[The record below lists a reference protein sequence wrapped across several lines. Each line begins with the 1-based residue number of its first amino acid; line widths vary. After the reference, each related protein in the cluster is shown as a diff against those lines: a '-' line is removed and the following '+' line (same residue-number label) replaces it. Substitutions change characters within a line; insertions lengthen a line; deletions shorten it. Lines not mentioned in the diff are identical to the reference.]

1 MAKEAPWKNRI
12 QSVILL
18 ALFYFLFLGSEYL
31 FDNSIIYHTDSHGV
45 VIAQS
50 YILGIST
57 LGFLF
62 YPVFKYLTVKKAA
75 GFRFFGALSCFLIGA
90 VCYLLINRHSG
101 YARTLAA
108 GCVLFFLLGILGSSI
123 HYLCSL
129 LLIQDSL
136 LPAVVGSG
144 YAFGVLLQFINN
156 NFVSNTAISALIL
169 SLSLI
174 LLLFLL
180 TRIRLKH
187 TVRTD
192 APLKTRILTSHP
204 LRTGLLLAGIIALMT
219 CIFSTLDSEMTL
231 LHASG
236 ELNLGSL
243 PRLLLALSGICA
255 GILFSKIRERYQNL
269 FMFCVMLFST
279 ICVVLLQTGGSILI
293 SCIIFYLS
301 AGIFA
306 VYFTVSFMNLSYH
319 TRIPSLWAGLGR
331 AVNNLCSVCI
341 SQLTMMLVSSG
352 NPAVIYTVTLVIFI
366 ITGIVLFVYTVQADT
381 YVAPSDPTLYAM
393 DILSGSAAA
402 GSETVSS
409 EDSQHL
415 FSGSSDCHTKST
427 APVIPASPGSSTPSS
442 TSDRELH
449 FRQFSDHF
457 ALTDREKEI
466 LQMLLT
472 SDESMQELAD
482 RLYIS
487 RTMLYRH
494 VASLNE
500 KTSTKSRISLIQ
512 FYYSWDPEN

>member
-12 QSVILL
+12 RSVILL

-62 YPVFKYLTVKKAA
+62 YPVFKYLTVKTAA
-75 GFRFFGALSCFLIGA
+75 GFRYFGALSCFLIGA
-90 VCYLLINRHSG
+90 ACYLLINLHSG

-108 GCVLFFLLGILGSSI
+108 GCVLFFLLGIHGSSI

-136 LPAVVGSG
+136 LSAVVGFG
-144 YAFGVLLQFINN
+144 YAFGVLLQFISN

-169 SLSLI
+169 CLSLA

-187 TVRTD
+187 TVRSD
-192 APLKTRILTSHP
+192 APLKNRILTSHP
-204 LRTGLLLAGIIALMT
+204 LRTGILLSGIIALMT

-279 ICVVLLQTGGSILI
+279 ICVVLLQAGGSILI

-306 VYFTVSFMNLSYH
+306 VYFTVSFMSLSYH
-319 TRIPSLWAGLGR
+319 TRVPELWAGLGR
-331 AVNNLCSVCI
+331 AVNNLCAVCI
-341 SQLTMMLVSSG
+341 SRLTMMLVSSG
-352 NPAVIYTVTLVIFI
+352 NPAVIYTVTLVIFV
-366 ITGIVLFVYTVQADT
+366 ITGIALFVYTIQADT
-381 YVAPSDPTLYAM
+381 YVAPSDPTLHVM
-393 DILSGSAAA
+393 DILSGSAVA
-402 GSETVSS
+402 SS

-427 APVIPASPGSSTPSS
+427 APVIPASPGSSRPSS

-457 ALTDREKEI
+457 ALTDREKEV
-466 LQMLLT
+466 LKVLLT
-472 SDESMQELAD
+472 SDKGMQELAD

-512 FYYSWDPEN
+512 FYYSWDPED

>member
-12 QSVILL
+12 RSVILL

-62 YPVFKYLTVKKAA
+62 YPVFKYLAVKKAA
-75 GFRFFGALSCFLIGA
+75 GLKYLGIFFCFLVGT
-90 VCYLLINRHSG
+90 VCYFLINRHPG
-101 YARTLAA
+101 YALTLTA

-136 LPAVVGSG
+136 LPAVVGFG
-144 YAFGVLLQFINN
+144 YAFGILLQFINN

-169 SLSLI
+169 SLSLV

-192 APLKTRILTSHP
+192 TPLKTRILTLHP
-204 LRTGLLLAGIIALMT
+204 LRTGLLLAGTIALMT

-279 ICVVLLQTGGSILI
+279 ICVVLLQVDGSILI

-306 VYFTVSFMNLSYH
+306 VYFTVSFMSLSYH
-319 TRIPSLWAGLGR
+319 TRVPELWAGLGR
-331 AVNNLCSVCI
+331 AVNNLCAVCI
-341 SQLTMMLVSSG
+341 SRLTMMLVSSG
-352 NPAVIYTVTLVIFI
+352 NPAVIYI
-366 ITGIVLFVYTVQADT
+366 ITLAIFVVTGIALFVYTVQADT
-381 YVAPSDPTLYAM
+381 YVAPSDPTLHAM
-393 DILSGSAAA
+393 DILSGSAVA
-402 GSETVSS
+402 SS

-427 APVIPASPGSSTPSS
+427 ASVIPASPGPSRPSS

-457 ALTDREKEI
+457 ALTDREKEV
-466 LQMLLT
+466 LKVLLT
-472 SDESMQELAD
+472 SDENMQELAD

-494 VASLNE
+494 VASLNK

-512 FYYSWDPEN
+512 FYYSWDPED

>member
-1 MAKEAPWKNRI
+1 MAKEAPWKNHIR
-12 QSVILL
+12 SVILL

-75 GFRFFGALSCFLIGA
+75 GLKYLGIFFCFLVGT
-90 VCYLLINRHSG
+90 VCYFLINRHPG
-101 YARTLAA
+101 YALTLTA

-136 LPAVVGSG
+136 LPAVVGFG
-144 YAFGVLLQFINN
+144 YAFGILLQFINN

-169 SLSLI
+169 SLSLV

-192 APLKTRILTSHP
+192 ALLKTRILTLHP

-279 ICVVLLQTGGSILI
+279 ICVVLLQVDGSILI

-331 AVNNLCSVCI
+331 AVNNLCAVCI

-352 NPAVIYTVTLVIFI
+352 NPAVIYMVTLVIFV
-366 ITGIVLFVYTVQADT
+366 ITGIALFVYTIQADT
-381 YVAPSDPTLYAM
+381 YVAPSDPTLHAM
-393 DILSGSAAA
+393 DILSGSAIA
-402 GSETVSS
+402 SS

-427 APVIPASPGSSTPSS
+427 APVIPASPGPSRPSS

-457 ALTDREKEI
+457 ALTDREKEV
-466 LQMLLT
+466 LKVLLT
-472 SDESMQELAD
+472 SDENMQELAD

-494 VASLNE
+494 VASLNK

-512 FYYSWDPEN
+512 FYYSWDPED

>member
-1 MAKEAPWKNRI
+1 MAKEAPWKNHIR
-12 QSVILL
+12 SVILL

-75 GFRFFGALSCFLIGA
+75 GLKYLGIFFCFLVGT
-90 VCYLLINRHSG
+90 VCYFLINQHPG
-101 YARTLAA
+101 YALTLTA
-108 GCVLFFLLGILGSSI
+108 GCVLFFMLGILGSSI

-136 LPAVVGSG
+136 LPAVVGFG
-144 YAFGVLLQFINN
+144 YAFGILLQFINN
-156 NFVSNTAISALIL
+156 NFVSNAAISALIL
-169 SLSLI
+169 SLSLV

-192 APLKTRILTSHP
+192 APLKTRILTLHP

-279 ICVVLLQTGGSILI
+279 ICVVLLQVDGSILI

-331 AVNNLCSVCI
+331 AVNNLCAVCI
-341 SQLTMMLVSSG
+341 SRLTMMLVSSG
-352 NPAVIYTVTLVIFI
+352 NPAVIYTVTLVIFV
-366 ITGIVLFVYTVQADT
+366 ITGIALFVYTIQADT
-381 YVAPSDPTLYAM
+381 YVAPSDPTLHVM
-393 DILSGSAAA
+393 DILSGSAVA
-402 GSETVSS
+402 SS

-427 APVIPASPGSSTPSS
+427 APVIPASPGPSRPSS

-457 ALTDREKEI
+457 ALTDREKEV
-466 LQMLLT
+466 LKVLLT
-472 SDESMQELAD
+472 SDKGMQELAD

-512 FYYSWDPEN
+512 FYYSWDPED

>member
-1 MAKEAPWKNRI
+1 MAKEAPWKNHIR
-12 QSVILL
+12 SVILL

-62 YPVFKYLTVKKAA
+62 YPVFKYFTVKKAA
-75 GFRFFGALSCFLIGA
+75 GLKYLGIFFCFLVGT
-90 VCYLLINRHSG
+90 VCYFLINRHPG
-101 YARTLAA
+101 YALTLTA

-136 LPAVVGSG
+136 LPAVVGFG
-144 YAFGVLLQFINN
+144 YAFGILLQFINN

-169 SLSLI
+169 SLSLV

-192 APLKTRILTSHP
+192 APLKTRILTLHP
-204 LRTGLLLAGIIALMT
+204 LRTGLLLAGTIALMT

-279 ICVVLLQTGGSILI
+279 ICVVLLQVDGSILI

-331 AVNNLCSVCI
+331 AVNNLCAVCI
-341 SQLTMMLVSSG
+341 SRLTMMLVSSG
-352 NPAVIYTVTLVIFI
+352 NPAVIYTVTLVIFV
-366 ITGIVLFVYTVQADT
+366 ITGIALFVYTIQADT
-381 YVAPSDPTLYAM
+381 YVAPSDPTLHAM
-393 DILSGSAAA
+393 DILYGSAVA
-402 GSETVSS
+402 SS

-427 APVIPASPGSSTPSS
+427 APVIPASPGPSRPSS

-457 ALTDREKEI
+457 ALTDREKEV
-466 LQMLLT
+466 LKVLLT
-472 SDESMQELAD
+472 SDENMQELAD

-494 VASLNE
+494 VASLNK

-512 FYYSWDPEN
+512 FYYSWDPED

>member
-12 QSVILL
+12 RSVILL

-62 YPVFKYLTVKKAA
+62 YPVFKYLAVKKAA
-75 GFRFFGALSCFLIGA
+75 GLKYLGIFFCFLVGT
-90 VCYLLINRHSG
+90 VCYFLINRHPG
-101 YARTLAA
+101 YALTLTA

-136 LPAVVGSG
+136 LPAVVGFG
-144 YAFGVLLQFINN
+144 YAFGILLQFINN

-169 SLSLI
+169 SLSLV

-192 APLKTRILTSHP
+192 THLKTRILTLHP
-204 LRTGLLLAGIIALMT
+204 LRTGLLLAGTIALMT

-279 ICVVLLQTGGSILI
+279 ICVVLLQVDGSILI

-306 VYFTVSFMNLSYH
+306 VYFTVSFMSLSYH
-319 TRIPSLWAGLGR
+319 TRVPELWAGLGR
-331 AVNNLCSVCI
+331 AVNNLCAVCI
-341 SQLTMMLVSSG
+341 SRLTMMLVSSG
-352 NPAVIYTVTLVIFI
+352 NPAVIYIITLVIFVV
-366 ITGIVLFVYTVQADT
+366 TGIALFVYTVQADT
-381 YVAPSDPTLYAM
+381 YVAPSDPTLHAM
-393 DILSGSAAA
+393 DILSGSAVA
-402 GSETVSS
+402 SS

-427 APVIPASPGSSTPSS
+427 ASVIPASPGPSRPSS

-457 ALTDREKEI
+457 ALTDREKEV
-466 LQMLLT
+466 LKVLLT
-472 SDESMQELAD
+472 SDENMQELAD

-494 VASLNE
+494 VASLNK

-512 FYYSWDPEN
+512 FYYSWDPED

>member
-1 MAKEAPWKNRI
+1 MAKEAPWKNHMR
-12 QSVILL
+12 SVILL

-75 GFRFFGALSCFLIGA
+75 GLKYLGIFFCFLVGT
-90 VCYLLINRHSG
+90 VCYFLINRHPG
-101 YARTLAA
+101 YALTLTA

-136 LPAVVGSG
+136 LPAVVGFG
-144 YAFGVLLQFINN
+144 YAFGILLQFINN
-156 NFVSNTAISALIL
+156 NFVSNAAISALIL
-169 SLSLI
+169 SLSLV

-192 APLKTRILTSHP
+192 APLKTRILTLHP

-279 ICVVLLQTGGSILI
+279 ICVVLLQVDGSILI

-331 AVNNLCSVCI
+331 AVNNLCAVCI
-341 SQLTMMLVSSG
+341 SRLTMMLVSSG
-352 NPAVIYTVTLVIFI
+352 NPAVIYTVTLVIFV
-366 ITGIVLFVYTVQADT
+366 ITGIALFVYTIQADT
-381 YVAPSDPTLYAM
+381 YVAPSDPTLHVM
-393 DILSGSAAA
+393 DILSGSAVA
-402 GSETVSS
+402 SS

-427 APVIPASPGSSTPSS
+427 APVIPASPGPSRPSS

-457 ALTDREKEI
+457 ALTDREKEV
-466 LQMLLT
+466 LKVLLT
-472 SDESMQELAD
+472 SDKGMQELAD

-512 FYYSWDPEN
+512 FYYSWDPED

>member
-1 MAKEAPWKNRI
+1 M
-12 QSVILL
+12 
-18 ALFYFLFLGSEYL
+18 
-31 FDNSIIYHTDSHGV
+31 
-45 VIAQS
+45 
-50 YILGIST
+50 GI
-57 LGFLF
+57 
-62 YPVFKYLTVKKAA
+62 
-75 GFRFFGALSCFLIGA
+75 FFCFLVGT
-90 VCYLLINRHSG
+90 VCYFLINRHPG
-101 YARTLAA
+101 YALTLTA
-108 GCVLFFLLGILGSSI
+108 GCVLFFLLGILGSAI

-136 LPAVVGSG
+136 LPAVVGFG
-144 YAFGVLLQFINN
+144 YAFGILLQFINN

-169 SLSLI
+169 SLSLV

-192 APLKTRILTSHP
+192 TPLKTRILTLHP
-204 LRTGLLLAGIIALMT
+204 LRTGLLLAGTIALMT

-279 ICVVLLQTGGSILI
+279 ICVVLLQVDGSILI

-306 VYFTVSFMNLSYH
+306 VYFTVSFMSLSYH
-319 TRIPSLWAGLGR
+319 TRVPELWAGLGR
-331 AVNNLCSVCI
+331 AVNNLCAVCI
-341 SQLTMMLVSSG
+341 SRLTMMLVSSG
-352 NPAVIYTVTLVIFI
+352 NPAVIYIITLVIFVV
-366 ITGIVLFVYTVQADT
+366 TGIALFVYTVQADT
-381 YVAPSDPTLYAM
+381 YVAPSDPTLHAM
-393 DILSGSAAA
+393 DILSGSAVA
-402 GSETVSS
+402 SS

-427 APVIPASPGSSTPSS
+427 ASVIPASPGPSRPSS

-457 ALTDREKEI
+457 ALTDREKEV
-466 LQMLLT
+466 LKVLLT
-472 SDESMQELAD
+472 SDENMQELAD

-494 VASLNE
+494 VASLNK

-512 FYYSWDPEN
+512 FYYSWDPED

>member
-1 MAKEAPWKNRI
+1 MAKEAPWKNHIR
-12 QSVILL
+12 SVILL

-75 GFRFFGALSCFLIGA
+75 GLRYLGIFFCFLVGT
-90 VCYLLINRHSG
+90 VCYFLINRHPG
-101 YARTLAA
+101 YALTLTA

-136 LPAVVGSG
+136 LPAVVGFG
-144 YAFGVLLQFINN
+144 YAFGILLQFINN

-169 SLSLI
+169 SLSLV

-192 APLKTRILTSHP
+192 ALLKTRILTLHP

-279 ICVVLLQTGGSILI
+279 ICVVLLQVDGSILI

-331 AVNNLCSVCI
+331 AVNNLCAVCI

-352 NPAVIYTVTLVIFI
+352 NPAVIYTVTLVIFV
-366 ITGIVLFVYTVQADT
+366 ITGIALFVYTIQADT
-381 YVAPSDPTLYAM
+381 YVAPSDPTLHAM
-393 DILSGSAAA
+393 DILSGSAVA
-402 GSETVSS
+402 SS

-427 APVIPASPGSSTPSS
+427 APVIPASPGPSRPSS

-457 ALTDREKEI
+457 ALTDREKEV
-466 LQMLLT
+466 LKVLLT
-472 SDESMQELAD
+472 SDENMQELAD

-494 VASLNE
+494 VASLNK

-512 FYYSWDPEN
+512 FYYSWDPED

>member
-12 QSVILL
+12 RSVILL

-62 YPVFKYLTVKKAA
+62 YPVFKYLAVKKAA
-75 GFRFFGALSCFLIGA
+75 GLKYLGIFFCFLVGT
-90 VCYLLINRHSG
+90 VCYFLINRHPG
-101 YARTLAA
+101 YALTLTA

-136 LPAVVGSG
+136 LPAVVGFG
-144 YAFGVLLQFINN
+144 YAFGILLQFINN

-169 SLSLI
+169 SLSLV

-192 APLKTRILTSHP
+192 ALLKTRILTLHP

-231 LHASG
+231 LHASE

-279 ICVVLLQTGGSILI
+279 ICVVLLQVDGSILI

-331 AVNNLCSVCI
+331 AVNNLCAVCI

-352 NPAVIYTVTLVIFI
+352 NPAVIYTVTLVIFV
-366 ITGIVLFVYTVQADT
+366 ITGIALFVYTIQADT
-381 YVAPSDPTLYAM
+381 YVAPSDPTLHAM
-393 DILSGSAAA
+393 DILSGSAVA
-402 GSETVSS
+402 SS

-427 APVIPASPGSSTPSS
+427 APVIPASPGPSRPSS

-457 ALTDREKEI
+457 ALTDREKEV
-466 LQMLLT
+466 LKVLLT
-472 SDESMQELAD
+472 SDENMQELAD

-494 VASLNE
+494 VASLNK

-512 FYYSWDPEN
+512 FYYSWDPED

>member
-1 MAKEAPWKNRI
+1 MAKEAPWKNHIR
-12 QSVILL
+12 SVILL

-62 YPVFKYLTVKKAA
+62 YPVFKYFTVKKAA
-75 GFRFFGALSCFLIGA
+75 GLKYLGIFFCFLVGT
-90 VCYLLINRHSG
+90 VCYFLINRHPG
-101 YARTLAA
+101 YALTLTA

-136 LPAVVGSG
+136 LPAVVGFG
-144 YAFGVLLQFINN
+144 YAFGILLQFINN

-169 SLSLI
+169 SLSLV

-192 APLKTRILTSHP
+192 ALLKTRILTLHP

-279 ICVVLLQTGGSILI
+279 ICVVLLQVDGSILI

-331 AVNNLCSVCI
+331 AVNNLCAVCI
-341 SQLTMMLVSSG
+341 SRLTMMLVSSG
-352 NPAVIYTVTLVIFI
+352 NPAVIYTVTLVIFV
-366 ITGIVLFVYTVQADT
+366 ITGIALFVYTIQADT
-381 YVAPSDPTLYAM
+381 YVAPSDPTLHAM
-393 DILSGSAAA
+393 DILYGSAVA
-402 GSETVSS
+402 SS

-427 APVIPASPGSSTPSS
+427 APVIPASPGPSRPSS

-457 ALTDREKEI
+457 ALTDREKEV
-466 LQMLLT
+466 LKVLLT
-472 SDESMQELAD
+472 SDENMQELAD

-494 VASLNE
+494 VASLNK

-512 FYYSWDPEN
+512 FYYSWDPED

>member
-12 QSVILL
+12 RSVILL

-75 GFRFFGALSCFLIGA
+75 GLKYLGIFFCFLVGT
-90 VCYLLINRHSG
+90 VCYFLINRHPG
-101 YARTLAA
+101 YALTLTA

-136 LPAVVGSG
+136 LPAVVGFG
-144 YAFGVLLQFINN
+144 YAFGILLQFINN

-169 SLSLI
+169 SLSLV

-192 APLKTRILTSHP
+192 ALLKTRILTLHP

-279 ICVVLLQTGGSILI
+279 ICVVLLQAGGSILI

-331 AVNNLCSVCI
+331 AVNNLCAVCI

-352 NPAVIYTVTLVIFI
+352 NPAVIYTVTLVIFV
-366 ITGIVLFVYTVQADT
+366 ITGIALFVYTIQADT
-381 YVAPSDPTLYAM
+381 YVAPSDPTLHAM
-393 DILSGSAAA
+393 DILSGSAVA
-402 GSETVSS
+402 SS

-415 FSGSSDCHTKST
+415 FSGSSDCHTKSAT
-427 APVIPASPGSSTPSS
+427 PVIPSSPGPSRPSS

-457 ALTDREKEI
+457 ALTDREKEV
-466 LQMLLT
+466 LKVLLT
-472 SDESMQELAD
+472 SDKGMQELAD

-512 FYYSWDPEN
+512 FYYSWDPED

>member
-12 QSVILL
+12 RSVILL

-62 YPVFKYLTVKKAA
+62 YPVFKYLAVKKAA
-75 GFRFFGALSCFLIGA
+75 GLKYLGIFFCFLVGT
-90 VCYLLINRHSG
+90 VCYFLINRHPG
-101 YARTLAA
+101 YALTLTA

-136 LPAVVGSG
+136 LPAVVGFG
-144 YAFGVLLQFINN
+144 YAFGILLQFINN

-169 SLSLI
+169 SLSLV

-192 APLKTRILTSHP
+192 ALLKTRILTLHP

-279 ICVVLLQTGGSILI
+279 ICVVLLQVDGSILI

-331 AVNNLCSVCI
+331 AVNNLCAVCI

-352 NPAVIYTVTLVIFI
+352 NPAVIYTVTLVIFV
-366 ITGIVLFVYTVQADT
+366 ITGIALFVYTIQADT
-381 YVAPSDPTLYAM
+381 YVAPSDPTLHAM
-393 DILSGSAAA
+393 DILSGSAVA
-402 GSETVSS
+402 SS

-415 FSGSSDCHTKST
+415 FSGSSDCHTKPT
-427 APVIPASPGSSTPSS
+427 APVVPASPGPSTPSS
-442 TSDRELH
+442 PSDRELH

-457 ALTDREKEI
+457 VLTDREKEV
-466 LQMLLT
+466 LKALLT
-472 SDESMQELAD
+472 SDENMQELAD

-512 FYYSWDPEN
+512 FYYSWDSED

>member
-12 QSVILL
+12 RSVILL

-62 YPVFKYLTVKKAA
+62 YPVYKYLTVKTAA
-75 GFRFFGALSCFLIGA
+75 GFRYFGALSCFLIGA
-90 VCYLLINRHSG
+90 ACYLLINLHSG
-101 YARTLAA
+101 YARTLTA

-136 LPAVVGSG
+136 LPAVVGFG
-144 YAFGVLLQFINN
+144 YAFGILLQFINN

-169 SLSLI
+169 SLSLV

-192 APLKTRILTSHP
+192 APLKTRILTLHP

-279 ICVVLLQTGGSILI
+279 ICVVLLQVDGSILI

-331 AVNNLCSVCI
+331 AVNNLCAVCI

-352 NPAVIYTVTLVIFI
+352 NPAVIYTVTLVIFV
-366 ITGIVLFVYTVQADT
+366 ITGIALFVYTIQADT
-381 YVAPSDPTLYAM
+381 YVAPSDPTLHAM
-393 DILSGSAAA
+393 DILSGSAVA
-402 GSETVSS
+402 SS

-427 APVIPASPGSSTPSS
+427 APVIPASPGPSRPSS

-457 ALTDREKEI
+457 ALTDREKEV
-466 LQMLLT
+466 LKVLLT
-472 SDESMQELAD
+472 SDENMQELAD

-494 VASLNE
+494 VASLNK

-512 FYYSWDPEN
+512 FYYSWDPED

>member
-12 QSVILL
+12 RSVILL

-62 YPVFKYLTVKKAA
+62 YPVFKYLAVKKAA
-75 GFRFFGALSCFLIGA
+75 GLKYLGIFFCFLVGT
-90 VCYLLINRHSG
+90 VYYFLINRHPG
-101 YARTLAA
+101 YALTLTA

-136 LPAVVGSG
+136 LPAVVGFG
-144 YAFGVLLQFINN
+144 YAFGILLQFINN

-169 SLSLI
+169 SLSLV

-192 APLKTRILTSHP
+192 TPLKTRILTLHP
-204 LRTGLLLAGIIALMT
+204 LRTGLLLAGTIALMT

-279 ICVVLLQTGGSILI
+279 ICVVLLQVDGSILI

-306 VYFTVSFMNLSYH
+306 VYFTVSFMSLSYH
-319 TRIPSLWAGLGR
+319 TRVPELWAGLGR
-331 AVNNLCSVCI
+331 AVNNLCAVCI
-341 SQLTMMLVSSG
+341 SRLTMMLVSSG
-352 NPAVIYTVTLVIFI
+352 NPAVIYIITLVIFVV
-366 ITGIVLFVYTVQADT
+366 TGIALFVYTVQADT
-381 YVAPSDPTLYAM
+381 YVAPSDPTLHAM
-393 DILSGSAAA
+393 DILSGSAVA
-402 GSETVSS
+402 SS

-427 APVIPASPGSSTPSS
+427 ASVIPASPGPSRPSS

-457 ALTDREKEI
+457 ALTDREKEV
-466 LQMLLT
+466 LKVLLT
-472 SDESMQELAD
+472 SDENMQELAD

-494 VASLNE
+494 VASLNK

-512 FYYSWDPEN
+512 FYYSWDPED

>member
-12 QSVILL
+12 RSVILL

-62 YPVFKYLTVKKAA
+62 YPVFKYLAVKKAA
-75 GFRFFGALSCFLIGA
+75 GLKYLGIFFCFLVGT
-90 VCYLLINRHSG
+90 VCYFLINLHSG

-108 GCVLFFLLGILGSSI
+108 GCVLFFLLGIHGSSI

-136 LPAVVGSG
+136 LSAVVGFG
-144 YAFGVLLQFINN
+144 YAFGVLLQFISN

-169 SLSLI
+169 CLSLA

-187 TVRTD
+187 TVRSD
-192 APLKTRILTSHP
+192 APLKNRILTSHP
-204 LRTGLLLAGIIALMT
+204 LRTGLLLSGIIALMT

-279 ICVVLLQTGGSILI
+279 ICVVLLQAGGSILI

-306 VYFTVSFMNLSYH
+306 VYFTVSFMSLSYH
-319 TRIPSLWAGLGR
+319 TRVPELWAGLGR
-331 AVNNLCSVCI
+331 AVNNLCAVCI

-352 NPAVIYTVTLVIFI
+352 NPAIIYTVTLVIFVV
-366 ITGIVLFVYTVQADT
+366 TGIALFIYTAQADT
-381 YVAPSDPTLYAM
+381 YIAPANVADSHTPSINPIT
-393 DILSGSAAA
+393 
-402 GSETVSS
+402 
-409 EDSQHL
+409 
-415 FSGSSDCHTKST
+415 
-427 APVIPASPGSSTPSS
+427 SS

-449 FRQFSDHF
+449 FRQFCDHF

-466 LQMLLT
+466 LQVLLT

-512 FYYSWDPEN
+512 FYYGWEPEN

>member
-1 MAKEAPWKNRI
+1 MAKEAPWKNHIR
-12 QSVILL
+12 SVILL

-31 FDNSIIYHTDSHGV
+31 FDSSIIYHTDSHGV

-75 GFRFFGALSCFLIGA
+75 GLKYLGIFFCFLVGT
-90 VCYLLINRHSG
+90 VCYFLINRHPG
-101 YARTLAA
+101 YALTLTA
-108 GCVLFFLLGILGSSI
+108 GYVLFFLLGILGSSI

-136 LPAVVGSG
+136 LPAVVGFG
-144 YAFGVLLQFINN
+144 YAFGILLQFISN

-169 SLSLI
+169 CLSLA

-187 TVRTD
+187 TVRSD
-192 APLKTRILTSHP
+192 APLKNRILTSHP
-204 LRTGLLLAGIIALMT
+204 LRTGILLSGIIALMT

-269 FMFCVMLFST
+269 FMFCVMHFST
-279 ICVVLLQTGGSILI
+279 ICVVLLQAGGSILI

-306 VYFTVSFMNLSYH
+306 VYFTVSFMSLSYH
-319 TRIPSLWAGLGR
+319 TRVPELWAGLGR
-331 AVNNLCSVCI
+331 AINNLCAVCI
-341 SQLTMMLVSSG
+341 SRLTMMLVSSG
-352 NPAVIYTVTLVIFI
+352 NPAVIYTVTLVIFV
-366 ITGIVLFVYTVQADT
+366 ITGIALFVYTIQADT
-381 YVAPSDPTLYAM
+381 YVAPSDPTLHAM
-393 DILSGSAAA
+393 DILSGSAVA
-402 GSETVSS
+402 SS

-427 APVIPASPGSSTPSS
+427 APVIPASPGPSRPSS

-457 ALTDREKEI
+457 ALTDREKEV
-466 LQMLLT
+466 LKVLLT
-472 SDESMQELAD
+472 SDENMQELAD

-494 VASLNE
+494 VASLNK

-512 FYYSWDPEN
+512 FYYSWDPED

>member
-12 QSVILL
+12 RSVILL

-75 GFRFFGALSCFLIGA
+75 GLKYLGIFFCFLVGT
-90 VCYLLINRHSG
+90 VCYFLINRHPG
-101 YARTLAA
+101 YALTLTA

-136 LPAVVGSG
+136 LPAVVGFG
-144 YAFGVLLQFINN
+144 YALGILLQFINN

-169 SLSLI
+169 SLSLV

-192 APLKTRILTSHP
+192 APLKTRILTLHP
-204 LRTGLLLAGIIALMT
+204 LRTGLLLAGTIALMT

-279 ICVVLLQTGGSILI
+279 ICVVLLQVDGSILI

-306 VYFTVSFMNLSYH
+306 VYFTVSFMSLSYH
-319 TRIPSLWAGLGR
+319 TRVPELWAGLGR
-331 AVNNLCSVCI
+331 AVNNLCAVCI
-341 SQLTMMLVSSG
+341 SRLTMMLVSSG
-352 NPAVIYTVTLVIFI
+352 NPAVIYIITLVIFVV
-366 ITGIVLFVYTVQADT
+366 TGIALFVYTVQADT
-381 YVAPSDPTLYAM
+381 YVAPSDPTLHAM
-393 DILSGSAAA
+393 DILSGSAVA
-402 GSETVSS
+402 SS

-427 APVIPASPGSSTPSS
+427 APVIPASPGPSRPSS

-457 ALTDREKEI
+457 ALTDREKEV
-466 LQMLLT
+466 LKVLLT
-472 SDESMQELAD
+472 SDENMQELAD

-494 VASLNE
+494 VASLNK

-512 FYYSWDPEN
+512 FYYSWDPED

>member
-12 QSVILL
+12 RSVILL

-62 YPVFKYLTVKKAA
+62 YPVFKYLTVKTAA
-75 GFRFFGALSCFLIGA
+75 GFRYFGALSCFLIGA
-90 VCYLLINRHSG
+90 ACYLLINLHSG

-136 LPAVVGSG
+136 LPAVVGFG
-144 YAFGVLLQFINN
+144 YAFGILLQFISN

-169 SLSLI
+169 CLSLA

-187 TVRTD
+187 TVRSD
-192 APLKTRILTSHP
+192 APLKNRILTSHP
-204 LRTGLLLAGIIALMT
+204 LRTGLLLSGIIALMT

-279 ICVVLLQTGGSILI
+279 ICVVLLQAGGSILI

-306 VYFTVSFMNLSYH
+306 VYFTVSFMSLSYH
-319 TRIPSLWAGLGR
+319 TRVPELWAGLGR
-331 AVNNLCSVCI
+331 AVNNLCAVCI

-352 NPAVIYTVTLVIFI
+352 NPAIIYTVTLVIFVV
-366 ITGIVLFVYTVQADT
+366 TGIALFIYTAQADT
-381 YVAPSDPTLYAM
+381 YVAPSDPTLHAM
-393 DILSGSAAA
+393 DILSGSAVA
-402 GSETVSS
+402 SS

-427 APVIPASPGSSTPSS
+427 ASVIPASPGPSRPSS

-457 ALTDREKEI
+457 ALTDREKEV
-466 LQMLLT
+466 LKVLLT
-472 SDESMQELAD
+472 SDENMQELAD

-494 VASLNE
+494 VASLNK

-512 FYYSWDPEN
+512 FYYSWDPED

>member
-12 QSVILL
+12 RSVILL

-62 YPVFKYLTVKKAA
+62 YPVFKYLTVKTAA
-75 GFRFFGALSCFLIGA
+75 GFRYFGALSCFLIGA
-90 VCYLLINRHSG
+90 ACYLLINLHSG

-136 LPAVVGSG
+136 LPAVVGFG
-144 YAFGVLLQFINN
+144 YAFGILLQFISN

-169 SLSLI
+169 CLSLA

-187 TVRTD
+187 TVRSD
-192 APLKTRILTSHP
+192 APLKNRILTSHP
-204 LRTGLLLAGIIALMT
+204 LRTGLLLSGIIALMT

-279 ICVVLLQTGGSILI
+279 ICVVLLQVDGSILI

-331 AVNNLCSVCI
+331 AVNNLCAVCI
-341 SQLTMMLVSSG
+341 SRLTMMLVSSV
-352 NPAVIYTVTLVIFI
+352 NPAVIYTVTLVIFV
-366 ITGIVLFVYTVQADT
+366 ITGIALFVYTIQADT
-381 YVAPSDPTLYAM
+381 YIAPANVADSHTPSINPIT
-393 DILSGSAAA
+393 
-402 GSETVSS
+402 
-409 EDSQHL
+409 
-415 FSGSSDCHTKST
+415 
-427 APVIPASPGSSTPSS
+427 SS

-449 FRQFSDHF
+449 FRQFCDHF

-466 LQMLLT
+466 LQVLLT

-512 FYYSWDPEN
+512 FYYGWEPEN

>member
-12 QSVILL
+12 RSVILL

-62 YPVFKYLTVKKAA
+62 YPVFKYLAVKKAA
-75 GFRFFGALSCFLIGA
+75 GLKYLGIFFCFLVGT
-90 VCYLLINRHSG
+90 VCYFLINRHPG
-101 YARTLAA
+101 YALTLTA

-136 LPAVVGSG
+136 LPAVVGFG
-144 YAFGVLLQFINN
+144 YAFGILLQFINN

-169 SLSLI
+169 SLSLV

-192 APLKTRILTSHP
+192 TPLKTRILTLHP
-204 LRTGLLLAGIIALMT
+204 LRTGLLLAGTIALMT

-279 ICVVLLQTGGSILI
+279 ICVVLLQVDGSILI

-306 VYFTVSFMNLSYH
+306 VYFTVSFMSLSYH
-319 TRIPSLWAGLGR
+319 TRVPELWAGLGR
-331 AVNNLCSVCI
+331 AVNNLCAVCI
-341 SQLTMMLVSSG
+341 SRLTMMLVSSG
-352 NPAVIYTVTLVIFI
+352 NPAVIYIITFVIFVV
-366 ITGIVLFVYTVQADT
+366 TGIALFVYTVQADT
-381 YVAPSDPTLYAM
+381 YVAPSDPTLHAM
-393 DILSGSAAA
+393 DILSGSAVA
-402 GSETVSS
+402 SS

-427 APVIPASPGSSTPSS
+427 ASVIPASPGPSRPSS

-457 ALTDREKEI
+457 ALTDREKEV
-466 LQMLLT
+466 LKVLLT
-472 SDESMQELAD
+472 SDENMQELAD

-494 VASLNE
+494 VASLNK

-512 FYYSWDPEN
+512 FYYSWDPED

>member
-12 QSVILL
+12 RSVILL

-62 YPVFKYLTVKKAA
+62 YPVFKYLAVKKAA
-75 GFRFFGALSCFLIGA
+75 GLKYLGIFFCFLVGT
-90 VCYLLINRHSG
+90 VCYFLINRHPG
-101 YARTLAA
+101 YALTLTA

-136 LPAVVGSG
+136 LPAVVGFG
-144 YAFGVLLQFINN
+144 YAFGILLQFINN

-169 SLSLI
+169 SLSLV

-192 APLKTRILTSHP
+192 TPLKTRILTLHP

-279 ICVVLLQTGGSILI
+279 ICVVLLQVDGSILI

-331 AVNNLCSVCI
+331 AVNNLCAVCI

-352 NPAVIYTVTLVIFI
+352 NPAVIYTVTLVIFV
-366 ITGIVLFVYTVQADT
+366 ITGIALFVYTIQADT
-381 YVAPSDPTLYAM
+381 YVAPSDPTLHAM
-393 DILSGSAAA
+393 DILSGSAVA
-402 GSETVSS
+402 SS

-427 APVIPASPGSSTPSS
+427 APVIPASPGPSRPSS

-457 ALTDREKEI
+457 ALTDREKEV
-466 LQMLLT
+466 LKVLLT
-472 SDESMQELAD
+472 SDENMQELAD

-494 VASLNE
+494 VASLNK

-512 FYYSWDPEN
+512 FYYSWDPED

>member
-1 MAKEAPWKNRI
+1 MK
-12 QSVILL
+12 
-18 ALFYFLFLGSEYL
+18 Y
-31 FDNSIIYHTDSHGV
+31 
-45 VIAQS
+45 
-50 YILGIST
+50 LGI
-57 LGFLF
+57 
-62 YPVFKYLTVKKAA
+62 
-75 GFRFFGALSCFLIGA
+75 FFCFLVGT
-90 VCYLLINRHSG
+90 VCYFLINRHPG
-101 YARTLAA
+101 YALTLTA

-136 LPAVVGSG
+136 LPAVVGFG
-144 YAFGVLLQFINN
+144 YAFGILLQFINN

-169 SLSLI
+169 SLSLV

-192 APLKTRILTSHP
+192 TPLKTRILTLHP
-204 LRTGLLLAGIIALMT
+204 LRTGLLLAGTIALMT

-279 ICVVLLQTGGSILI
+279 ICVVLLQAGGSILI

-306 VYFTVSFMNLSYH
+306 VYFTVSFMSLSYH
-319 TRIPSLWAGLGR
+319 TRVPELWAGLGR
-331 AVNNLCSVCI
+331 AVNNLCAVCI
-341 SQLTMMLVSSG
+341 SRLTMMLVSSG
-352 NPAVIYTVTLVIFI
+352 NPAVIYTITLVIFVV
-366 ITGIVLFVYTVQADT
+366 TGIALFVYTVQADT
-381 YVAPSDPTLYAM
+381 YVAPANV
-393 DILSGSAAA
+393 A
-402 GSETVSS
+402 
-409 EDSQHL
+409 DS
-415 FSGSSDCHTKST
+415 HTPSINPIT
-427 APVIPASPGSSTPSS
+427 SS
-442 TSDRELH
+442 TSDRELR
-449 FRQFSDHF
+449 FRQFCDHF

-466 LQMLLT
+466 LQVMLT

-512 FYYSWDPEN
+512 FYYGWEPEN

>member
-1 MAKEAPWKNRI
+1 MTKEAPWKNRI
-12 QSVILL
+12 RSVILL

-75 GFRFFGALSCFLIGA
+75 GLKYLGIFFCFLVGT
-90 VCYLLINRHSG
+90 VCYFLINRHPG
-101 YARTLAA
+101 YALTLTA

-136 LPAVVGSG
+136 LPAVVGFG
-144 YAFGVLLQFINN
+144 YAFGILLQFINN

-169 SLSLI
+169 SLSLV

-192 APLKTRILTSHP
+192 APLKTRILTLHP

-236 ELNLGSL
+236 ELNLGGF

-279 ICVVLLQTGGSILI
+279 ICVVLLQAGGSILI

-306 VYFTVSFMNLSYH
+306 VYFTVSFMSLSYH
-319 TRIPSLWAGLGR
+319 TRVPELWAGLGR
-331 AVNNLCSVCI
+331 AVNNLCAVCI

-352 NPAVIYTVTLVIFI
+352 NPAIIYTVTLVIFVV
-366 ITGIVLFVYTVQADT
+366 TGIALFIYTAQADT
-381 YVAPSDPTLYAM
+381 YIAPANVADSHTPSINPIT
-393 DILSGSAAA
+393 
-402 GSETVSS
+402 
-409 EDSQHL
+409 
-415 FSGSSDCHTKST
+415 
-427 APVIPASPGSSTPSS
+427 SS

-449 FRQFSDHF
+449 FRQFCDHF
-457 ALTDREKEI
+457 ALTDREKEV
-466 LQMLLT
+466 LKVLLT
-472 SDESMQELAD
+472 SDKGMQELAD

-512 FYYSWDPEN
+512 FYYGWEPEN

>member
-1 MAKEAPWKNRI
+1 MAKEAPWKNHIR
-12 QSVILL
+12 SVILL

-62 YPVFKYLTVKKAA
+62 YPVFKYFTVKKAA
-75 GFRFFGALSCFLIGA
+75 GLKYLGIFFCFLVGT
-90 VCYLLINRHSG
+90 VCYFLINRHPG
-101 YARTLAA
+101 YALTLTA

-136 LPAVVGSG
+136 LPAVVGFG
-144 YAFGVLLQFINN
+144 YAFGILLQFINN

-169 SLSLI
+169 SLSLV

-192 APLKTRILTSHP
+192 ALLKTRILTLHP

-279 ICVVLLQTGGSILI
+279 ICVVLLQVDGSILI

-319 TRIPSLWAGLGR
+319 TRIPSL
-331 AVNNLCSVCI
+331 
-341 SQLTMMLVSSG
+341 
-352 NPAVIYTVTLVIFI
+352 
-366 ITGIVLFVYTVQADT
+366 
-381 YVAPSDPTLYAM
+381 
-393 DILSGSAAA
+393 
-402 GSETVSS
+402 
-409 EDSQHL
+409 
-415 FSGSSDCHTKST
+415 
-427 APVIPASPGSSTPSS
+427 
-442 TSDRELH
+442 
-449 FRQFSDHF
+449 
-457 ALTDREKEI
+457 
-466 LQMLLT
+466 
-472 SDESMQELAD
+472 
-482 RLYIS
+482 
-487 RTMLYRH
+487 
-494 VASLNE
+494 
-500 KTSTKSRISLIQ
+500 
-512 FYYSWDPEN
+512 

>member
-12 QSVILL
+12 RSVILL

-62 YPVFKYLTVKKAA
+62 YPVFKYLAVKKAA
-75 GFRFFGALSCFLIGA
+75 GLKYLGIFFCFLVGT
-90 VCYLLINRHSG
+90 VCYFLINRHPG
-101 YARTLAA
+101 YALTLTA

-136 LPAVVGSG
+136 LPAVVGFG
-144 YAFGVLLQFINN
+144 YAFGILLQFINN

-169 SLSLI
+169 SLSLV

-192 APLKTRILTSHP
+192 TPLKTRILTLHP
-204 LRTGLLLAGIIALMT
+204 LRTGLLLAGTIALMT

-279 ICVVLLQTGGSILI
+279 ICVVLLQVDGSILI

-306 VYFTVSFMNLSYH
+306 VYFTVSFMSLSYH
-319 TRIPSLWAGLGR
+319 TRVPELWAGLGR
-331 AVNNLCSVCI
+331 AVNNLCAVCI
-341 SQLTMMLVSSG
+341 SRLTMMLVSSG
-352 NPAVIYTVTLVIFI
+352 NPAVIYIITLVIFVV
-366 ITGIVLFVYTVQADT
+366 TGIALFVYTVQADT
-381 YVAPSDPTLYAM
+381 YVAPSDPTLHAM
-393 DILSGSAAA
+393 DILSGSAVA
-402 GSETVSS
+402 SS

-427 APVIPASPGSSTPSS
+427 ASVIPASPGPSRPSS

-449 FRQFSDHF
+449 FRQFCDHF

-466 LQMLLT
+466 LQVLLT

-512 FYYSWDPEN
+512 FYYGWEPEN

>member
-12 QSVILL
+12 RSVILL

-62 YPVFKYLTVKKAA
+62 YPVFKYLTVKTAA
-75 GFRFFGALSCFLIGA
+75 GFRYFGALSCFLIGA
-90 VCYLLINRHSG
+90 ACYLLINLHSG

-108 GCVLFFLLGILGSSI
+108 GCVLFFLLGIHGSSI

-136 LPAVVGSG
+136 LSAVIGFG
-144 YAFGVLLQFINN
+144 YAFGVLLQFISN

-169 SLSLI
+169 CLSLA

-180 TRIRLKH
+180 TQIRLKH

-192 APLKTRILTSHP
+192 ALLKTRILTLHP

-279 ICVVLLQTGGSILI
+279 ICVVLLQVDGSILI

-319 TRIPSLWAGLGR
+319 TRVPELWAGLGR
-331 AVNNLCSVCI
+331 AVNNLCAVCI
-341 SQLTMMLVSSG
+341 SRLTMMLVSSG
-352 NPAVIYTVTLVIFI
+352 NPAVIYIITLVIFVV
-366 ITGIVLFVYTVQADT
+366 TGIALFVYTVQADT
-381 YVAPSDPTLYAM
+381 YVAPSDPTLHAM
-393 DILSGSAAA
+393 DILSGSAVA
-402 GSETVSS
+402 SS

-427 APVIPASPGSSTPSS
+427 ASVIPASPGPSRPSS

-457 ALTDREKEI
+457 ALTDREKEV
-466 LQMLLT
+466 LKVLLT
-472 SDESMQELAD
+472 SDENMQELAD

-494 VASLNE
+494 VASLNK

-512 FYYSWDPEN
+512 FYYSWDPED

>member
-1 MAKEAPWKNRI
+1 MAKKAPWKNRI
-12 QSVILL
+12 RSVILL

-62 YPVFKYLTVKKAA
+62 YPVFKYLTVKTAA
-75 GFRFFGALSCFLIGA
+75 GFRYFGALSCFLIGA
-90 VCYLLINRHSG
+90 ACYLLINLHSG
-101 YARTLAA
+101 YARTLTA
-108 GCVLFFLLGILGSSI
+108 GCVLFFLLGIHGSSI

-136 LPAVVGSG
+136 LSAVVGFG
-144 YAFGVLLQFINN
+144 YAFGVLLQFISN

-169 SLSLI
+169 CLSLA

-187 TVRTD
+187 TVRSD
-192 APLKTRILTSHP
+192 APLKNRILTSHP
-204 LRTGLLLAGIIALMT
+204 LRTGLLLSGIIALMT

-279 ICVVLLQTGGSILI
+279 ICVVLLQAGGSILI

-306 VYFTVSFMNLSYH
+306 VYFTVSFMSLSYH
-319 TRIPSLWAGLGR
+319 TRVPELWAGLGR
-331 AVNNLCSVCI
+331 AINNLCAVCI
-341 SQLTMMLVSSG
+341 SRLTMMLVSSG
-352 NPAVIYTVTLVIFI
+352 NPAIIYTVTLVIFVV
-366 ITGIVLFVYTVQADT
+366 TGIALFIYTAQADT
-381 YVAPSDPTLYAM
+381 YIAPANVADSHTPSINPIT
-393 DILSGSAAA
+393 
-402 GSETVSS
+402 
-409 EDSQHL
+409 
-415 FSGSSDCHTKST
+415 
-427 APVIPASPGSSTPSS
+427 SS

-449 FRQFSDHF
+449 FRQFCDHF

-466 LQMLLT
+466 LQVLLT

-512 FYYSWDPEN
+512 FYYGWEPEN

>member
-12 QSVILL
+12 PSIILL

-31 FDNSIIYHTDSHGV
+31 FDNIICYYTDSQGV
-45 VIAQS
+45 VMAQS
-50 YILGIST
+50 YILGVSAI
-57 LGFLF
+57 GFLV
-62 YPVFKYLTVKKAA
+62 YPALKYLTGKRSSY
-75 GFRFFGALSCFLIGA
+75 FRLLCILSGFLISI
-90 VCYLLINRHSG
+90 VCYFFINLHPS
-101 YARTLAA
+101 YTLTLSA
-108 GCVLFFLLGILGSSI
+108 GCGLFLLLGILGSSI

-136 LPAVVGSG
+136 LPAVVGSS
-144 YAFGVLLQFINN
+144 YALGVLLQFISNH
-156 NFVSNTAISALIL
+156 FVSNTVISALVL
-169 SLSLI
+169 SLSLV

-192 APLKTRILTSHP
+192 APLKNRILTTHP

-231 LHASG
+231 LHACG

-243 PRLLLALSGICA
+243 PRLLLAFSGICG
-255 GILFSKIRERYQNL
+255 GILFSKLRERYQNL
-269 FMFCVMLFST
+269 IMYCVMLLST
-279 ICVVLLQTGGSILI
+279 ICVLLLQTGGSILI

-306 VYFTVSFMNLSYH
+306 VYFTVSFMSLSYH
-319 TRIPSLWAGLGR
+319 TKVPSLWAGLGR
-331 AVNNLCSVCI
+331 AINNLCTVCI

-352 NPAVIYTVTLVIFI
+352 NPAVIYMVTIVIFVV
-366 ITGIVLFVYTVQADT
+366 TGIALLVYTVQADT
-381 YVAPSDPTLYAM
+381 YIAP
-393 DILSGSAAA
+393 
-402 GSETVSS
+402 
-409 EDSQHL
+409 
-415 FSGSSDCHTKST
+415 T
-427 APVIPASPGSSTPSS
+427 APTVPASPDSAIPSS
-442 TSDRELH
+442 TSYHDLH

-457 ALTDREKEI
+457 SLTDREKEV
-466 LQMLLT
+466 LKALLT
-472 SDESMQELAD
+472 SDESMQELAGQ
-482 RLYIS
+482 LYIS

-512 FYYSWDPEN
+512 FYYGWEPENSMTVP

>member
-12 QSVILL
+12 RSVILL

-62 YPVFKYLTVKKAA
+62 YPVFKYLAVKKAA
-75 GFRFFGALSCFLIGA
+75 GLKYLGIFFCFLVGT
-90 VCYLLINRHSG
+90 VCYFLINRHPG
-101 YARTLAA
+101 YALTLTA

-136 LPAVVGSG
+136 LPAVVGFG
-144 YAFGVLLQFINN
+144 YAFGILLQFINN

-169 SLSLI
+169 SLSLV

-192 APLKTRILTSHP
+192 TPLKTRILTLHP
-204 LRTGLLLAGIIALMT
+204 LRTGLLLAGTIALMT

-279 ICVVLLQTGGSILI
+279 ICVVLLQVDGSILI
-293 SCIIFYLS
+293 SFIIFYLS

-306 VYFTVSFMNLSYH
+306 VYFTVSFMSLSYH
-319 TRIPSLWAGLGR
+319 TRVPELWAGLGR
-331 AVNNLCSVCI
+331 AVNNLCAVCI
-341 SQLTMMLVSSG
+341 SRLTMMLVSSG
-352 NPAVIYTVTLVIFI
+352 NPAVIYIITLVIFVV
-366 ITGIVLFVYTVQADT
+366 TGIALFVYTVQADT
-381 YVAPSDPTLYAM
+381 YVAPSDPTLHAM
-393 DILSGSAAA
+393 DILSGSAVA
-402 GSETVSS
+402 SS

-427 APVIPASPGSSTPSS
+427 ASVIPASPGPSRPSS

-457 ALTDREKEI
+457 ALTDREKEV
-466 LQMLLT
+466 LKVLLT
-472 SDESMQELAD
+472 SDENMQELAD

-494 VASLNE
+494 VASLNK

-512 FYYSWDPEN
+512 FYYSWDPED

>member
-1 MAKEAPWKNRI
+1 MAKEAPWKNHIR
-12 QSVILL
+12 SVILL

-75 GFRFFGALSCFLIGA
+75 GLKYLGIFFCFLVGT
-90 VCYLLINRHSG
+90 VCYFLINRHPG
-101 YARTLAA
+101 YALTLTA

-136 LPAVVGSG
+136 LPAVVGFG
-144 YAFGVLLQFINN
+144 YAFGILLQFINN
-156 NFVSNTAISALIL
+156 NFVSNAAISALIL
-169 SLSLI
+169 SLSLV

-192 APLKTRILTSHP
+192 APLKTRILTLHP

-279 ICVVLLQTGGSILI
+279 ICVVLLQVDGSILI

-331 AVNNLCSVCI
+331 AVNNLCAVCI
-341 SQLTMMLVSSG
+341 SRLTMMLVSSG
-352 NPAVIYTVTLVIFI
+352 NPAVIYTVTLVIFV
-366 ITGIVLFVYTVQADT
+366 ITGIALFVYTIQADT
-381 YVAPSDPTLYAM
+381 YVAPSDPTLHVM
-393 DILSGSAAA
+393 DILSGSAVA
-402 GSETVSS
+402 SS

-427 APVIPASPGSSTPSS
+427 APVIPASPGPSRPSS

-457 ALTDREKEI
+457 ALTDREKEV
-466 LQMLLT
+466 LKVLLT
-472 SDESMQELAD
+472 SDKGMQELAD

-512 FYYSWDPEN
+512 FYYSWDPED

>member
-12 QSVILL
+12 RSVILL

-62 YPVFKYLTVKKAA
+62 YPVFKYLAVKKAA
-75 GFRFFGALSCFLIGA
+75 GLKYLGIFFCFLVGT
-90 VCYLLINRHSG
+90 VCYFLINRHPG
-101 YARTLAA
+101 YALTLTA

-136 LPAVVGSG
+136 LPAVVGFG
-144 YAFGVLLQFINN
+144 YAFGILLQFINN
-156 NFVSNTAISALIL
+156 NFVSNAAISALIL
-169 SLSLI
+169 SLSLV

-187 TVRTD
+187 TVRSD
-192 APLKTRILTSHP
+192 APLKNRILTSHP
-204 LRTGLLLAGIIALMT
+204 LRTGLLLSGIIALMT

-279 ICVVLLQTGGSILI
+279 ICVVLLQAGGSILI

-306 VYFTVSFMNLSYH
+306 VYFTVSFMSLSYH
-319 TRIPSLWAGLGR
+319 TRVPELWAGLGR
-331 AVNNLCSVCI
+331 AINNLCAVCI
-341 SQLTMMLVSSG
+341 SRLTMMLVSSG
-352 NPAVIYTVTLVIFI
+352 NPAIIYTVTLVIFVV
-366 ITGIVLFVYTVQADT
+366 TGIALFIYTAQADT
-381 YVAPSDPTLYAM
+381 YIAPANVADSHTPSINPIT
-393 DILSGSAAA
+393 
-402 GSETVSS
+402 
-409 EDSQHL
+409 
-415 FSGSSDCHTKST
+415 
-427 APVIPASPGSSTPSS
+427 SS

-449 FRQFSDHF
+449 FRQFCDHF

-466 LQMLLT
+466 LQVLLT

-512 FYYSWDPEN
+512 FYYGWEPEN